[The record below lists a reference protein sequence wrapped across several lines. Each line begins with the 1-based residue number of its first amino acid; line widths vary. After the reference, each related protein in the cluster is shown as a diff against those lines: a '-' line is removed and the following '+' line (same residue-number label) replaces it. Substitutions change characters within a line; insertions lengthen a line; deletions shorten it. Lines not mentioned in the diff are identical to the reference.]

1 LSSSPLTK
9 QLVFDDEFG
18 ARSHAIGEGAGEK
31 ASQGSCRLAR
41 TSFSDVDGV
50 KKDSS

>member
-18 ARSHAIGEGAGEK
+18 ARSHAIGEGASV
-31 ASQGSCRLAR
+31 SQSP
-41 TSFSDVDGV
+41 
-50 KKDSS
+50 